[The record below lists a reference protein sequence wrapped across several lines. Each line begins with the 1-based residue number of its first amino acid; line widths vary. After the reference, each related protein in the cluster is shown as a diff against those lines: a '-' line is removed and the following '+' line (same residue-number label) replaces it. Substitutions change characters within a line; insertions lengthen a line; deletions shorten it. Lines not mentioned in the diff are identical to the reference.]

1 MKRVRPSTFRSP
13 RLCFPLL
20 LATLACTRASSLDAT
35 PTTTAPGTASA
46 NTAPSA
52 EPATAESSDPA
63 PPGDD
68 DASVFVEERVRFA
81 SGPRTLGGF
90 LYRPHGSGPWPA
102 VLFNHGT
109 ERKPGKTPGQASF
122 YVAQGYLLFSPHRRG
137 QGLSADGGE
146 YWDDVWRKSGRDPKV
161 LVDQLDAQME
171 DISAAVTYLQHRPD
185 VDPKRI
191 AVAGCSYGGIEAL
204 LAAERVD
211 GIRAAVDFG
220 GGAEMWA
227 TQGPLR
233 DRMTRAARTA
243 RVPVLFVQAEND
255 YDLAP
260 SRGLGAEMVDAGRA
274 SKVAVFPP
282 NGTTREAGHGLCAA
296 FPSPVWGDT
305 VAAFLRENSR

>member
-1 MKRVRPSTFRSP
+1 MMSLRPLAFGCVFMF
-13 RLCFPLL
+13 LPLV
-20 LATLACTRASSLDAT
+20 ACTRASSLDPV
-35 PTTTAPGTASA
+35 PT
-46 NTAPSA
+46 PSA
-52 EPATAESSDPA
+52 SPGAGPNAEPSAADSAAPA
-63 PPGDD
+63 AQGDD
-68 DASVFVEERVRFA
+68 DASTYVEERVRFA

-109 ERKPGKTPGQASF
+109 ELKPGRTPGQASY

-137 QGLSADGGE
+137 QGLSAAGGD
-146 YWDDVWRKSGRDPKV
+146 YWEDVWRKSGRDPKV
-161 LVDQLDAQME
+161 LVDQLDAQM
-171 DISAAVTYLQHRPD
+171 DDVAAAVTYLQHRPD

-191 AVAGCSYGGIEAL
+191 AVAGCSYGGAEAL

-211 GIRAAVDFG
+211 GIRAAVDFA
-220 GGAEMWA
+220 GGAEMWQA
-227 TQGPLR
+227 QASLR
-233 DRMTRAARTA
+233 DRMTRAARGA

-255 YDLAP
+255 DDLGP

-274 SKVAVFPP
+274 SRVAVFPP
-282 NGTTREAGHGLCAA
+282 NGTTHESGHGLCAA